1 MYMHQMR
8 HQAKSLTGF
17 GKISTPGRVVFSQKS
32 LTYSFASGMNGLQ
45 IKNTKMCK
53 NLREIL

>member
-1 MYMHQMR
+1 MHQMR